1 MYQIFQSSLA
11 SHLSDG
17 GSLGAS
23 KVHHEQHSRPHLL
36 RHIHHPT
43 TLLHRHLREGDVVC
57 VCVHGVFSCYY
68 QLKPGFL
75 SVSCNCSVSGTPNA
89 TADDDLME
97 LDPITLATHS
107 SFSLVP
113 RPCMFVTCSVKFTQN
128 FVLQVTNVQGLG
140 TRLLQ
145 SCFSRLW

>member
-17 GSLGAS
+17 GSLGAG

-57 VCVHGVFSCYY
+57 VCVHGVFSCFYHLRFLKCVM
-68 QLKPGFL
+68 QLL
-75 SVSCNCSVSGTPNA
+75 SQWHTQCN
-89 TADDDLME
+89 
-97 LDPITLATHS
+97 
-107 SFSLVP
+107 
-113 RPCMFVTCSVKFTQN
+113 
-128 FVLQVTNVQGLG
+128 
-140 TRLLQ
+140 TR
-145 SCFSRLW
+145 